1 MTRFGLHISIKI
13 CKSIL
18 LVMCL
23 FFALV
28 GLIEV
33 VEFGNGA
40 GSNIMTHPLTTL
52 SSAGLTA
59 AVWSMDLLP
68 ISFVIGGV
76 IAISDLQNHRE
87 LIVAKA
93 SGISIWGILRAPLI
107 FAILVGLSVS
117 YGLDPLVLRLSDI
130 VDARV
135 KAQSSTTGTLDRRS
149 GWIEQS
155 YADGRYI
162 IKADEI
168 LNTGDAMNGVNV
180 FMLGGQ
186 NGDNRQIVAEQARYE
201 NFEWRF
207 INGTI
212 SEPGNPVRQFGEF
225 SLPTSFSA
233 AQLRL
238 QVGSISRMS
247 IFELKS
253 QLRGKTVT
261 TPAEYTAQ
269 MRMRR
274 LEALPILLVG
284 TLLIAFAFTSGY
296 SRLGTSGTHIIYG
309 ILLGFVVYI
318 LTKLADRA
326 GESGNINALLAA
338 WGPAIV
344 AIVIGTTVLL
354 RKEDG

>member
-1 MTRFGLHISIKI
+1 MTRIGLHISIKI

-28 GLIEV
+28 GLIEI
-33 VEFGNGA
+33 VEFGNRA
-40 GSNIMTHPLTTL
+40 GTSFVSDPITSL

-93 SGISIWGILRAPLI
+93 SGISIWGVVRAPLI
-107 FAILVGLSVS
+107 FSLLVGLFVG
-117 YGLDPLVLRLSDI
+117 YMLDPIVLRLNDV

-135 KAQSSTTGTLDRRS
+135 KALSSTAGALDRRS

-155 YADGRYI
+155 FDGGRYI

-168 LNTGDAMNGVNV
+168 LNTGDAMNGVRV

-186 NGDNRQIVAEQARYE
+186 NGDNRQIVAKRARYQ
-201 NFEWRF
+201 NFEWEF
-207 INGTI
+207 TNGAI
-212 SEPGNPVRQFGEF
+212 SESGKPVQAFEQFT
-225 SLPTSFSA
+225 LPTSFSA

-238 QVGSISRMS
+238 QLGSISRMS

-253 QLRGKTVT
+253 QLRDKTVT
-261 TPAEYTAQ
+261 TPAEYAAQ

-354 RKEDG
+354 LKEDG

>member
-1 MTRFGLHISIKI
+1 MTYLGLHVSIKI
-13 CKSIL
+13 FKSVL
-18 LVMCL
+18 LVMSL

-28 GLIEV
+28 GLIEI
-33 VEFGNGA
+33 VEFGNRA
-40 GSNIMTHPLTTL
+40 GTGITSNPLTTL
-52 SSAGLTA
+52 SSAALTA

-93 SGISIWGILRAPLI
+93 SGISIWGLVRAPLI

-117 YGLDPLVLRLSDI
+117 YALDPIVLRLNDV
-130 VDARV
+130 VDAQI
-135 KAQSSTTGTLDRRS
+135 KAQSSTSGTLNRRS
-149 GWIEQS
+149 GWIEQQN
-155 YADGRYI
+155 ADGRYI

-168 LNTGDAMNGVNV
+168 LNTGDAMNGVRI
-180 FMLGGQ
+180 FMLGGK
-186 NGDNRQIVAEQARYE
+186 NGDNRQIIAAQARYE
-201 NFEWRF
+201 NYEWELTD
-207 INGTI
+207 GTI
-212 SEPGNPVRQFGEF
+212 SESGV
-225 SLPTSFSA
+225 PTKRFKTFTLATTYSA
-233 AQLRL
+233 EQLRL
-238 QVGSISRMS
+238 QLGSISRMS
-247 IFELKS
+247 IFELKA
-253 QLRGKTVT
+253 QLRDKTIT
-261 TPAEYTAQ
+261 TPAEYAAQ

-274 LEALPILLVG
+274 LEALPIVLVG

-326 GESGNINALLAA
+326 GESGDINALLAA

-354 RKEDG
+354 QKEDG